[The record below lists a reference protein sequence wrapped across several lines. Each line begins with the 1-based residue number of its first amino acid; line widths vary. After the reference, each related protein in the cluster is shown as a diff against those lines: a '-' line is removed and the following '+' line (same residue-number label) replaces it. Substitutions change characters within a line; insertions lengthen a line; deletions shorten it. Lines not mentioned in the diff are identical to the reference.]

1 MIFLPRE
8 PYYIEYTPS
17 EDETDETKEKDRK
30 DKKEKLIKFGKTV
43 FSSGKKIAKTTGE
56 TVGRNITATIREVK
70 QERKR
75 RRIYPYGSPRI
86 YRAPRGVGK
95 RTRSPPKKIFDNE
108 EKIFFSSQL
117 GSYNFFNDEKTI
129 DLIGGKNLS
138 FFDEGK
144 NKKRRLI

>member
-1 MIFLPRE
+1 MIFLPHE
-8 PYYIEYTPS
+8 PYYIEYNPS
-17 EDETDETKEKDRK
+17 ENETDETKEKEKK
-30 DKKEKLIKFGKTV
+30 DKKEKLKSFGKTV

-56 TVGRNITATIREVK
+56 VVGRNITATIHEIK

-95 RTRSPPKKIFDNE
+95 RTRSPPKKIFDDE
-108 EKIFFSSQL
+108 PKLFFTSQVE
-117 GSYNFFNDEKTI
+117 GYDFFNREKTV

-138 FFDEGK
+138 FFDDNK